1 VTSRSRQSS
10 VLASRDWLNGPSP
23 DFLCSPSVASA
34 SSEMRCAPSPPP
46 PPMTSEDPT
55 VAPTMRTICKT
66 ILAPGFTIRAATPY
80 YGQRRGGKQNI
91 QPCCGHLVGLH
102 FPARPRSRILNG
114 RPAMPSALLLA
125 DMSPRRC
132 QVRVEGL
139 WIWQRRT
146 RWRQESVAMNR
157 KHAKVRANRKAG

>member
-1 VTSRSRQSS
+1 MTSRSRQSS

-46 PPMTSEDPT
+46 PPMTSEDLT
-55 VAPTMRTICKT
+55 VAPKM
-66 ILAPGFTIRAATPY
+66 LPGAGFHDPRRYALLR
-80 YGQRRGGKQNI
+80 QRREGKQNI

-157 KHAKVRANRKAG
+157 EHAKVRANRKAG